1 MQGKIPIKSRG
12 GQKYQIKIRYL
23 IIALAVI
30 FSASGA
36 KASVVAENCPDL
48 RVVFARGSGGE
59 RWNTDD
65 YFEFKNTLE
74 SKLET
79 VDLDYEFIDLD
90 YPAAAIGMKHLGTT
104 IGAYVGAGESYE
116 FGESVKTGAQNLSK
130 LVNNSCP
137 GTKYVVGGY
146 SQGAM
151 VVSKAL
157 PSLNAD
163 KLIYV
168 ATFGDPKIYLPE
180 GEGLIPAACR
190 GENLSDYR
198 AYVPDCQAYKGL
210 LGANIPYEP
219 AELAGKVGTWCN
231 RRDVFCSSR
240 FGISDHL
247 EYISDGLYEDA
258 SKVMFNKITQTFGLE
273 NTVSSPHDTVILI
286 DSTGSMSGLI
296 DAYKAEALRLA
307 EQTLDAGGR
316 VALYDYRDLND
327 PYQPVEHCNFETC
340 DLDMFRSGLENITA
354 NGGGDEQESML
365 SAAFTTMKTLKWKKG
380 ATKSMVVLTDA
391 GFLSPDRDGITTSD
405 VIELSR
411 EIDPVNFYIITEPGL
426 AETYRELADKTDGKV
441 VTDLGE
447 LELLTNYILERDDN
461 LPPVEENSE
470 HVTYTI
476 EITDAIRQDDGSF
489 LIKFENSGTQ
499 ALVVLNDTIMGITNQ
514 NELIIGELNSEVE
527 NVLALVPLAEEV
539 RGEAAEVKLVMNSN
553 NNVVKKTNEEMILPK
568 APNTGTR

>member
-1 MQGKIPIKSRG
+1 MRGKIPIKNRG

-23 IIALAVI
+23 IVALAII
-30 FSASGA
+30 FSASGV
-36 KASVVAENCPDL
+36 KASVVAEECPDL

-90 YPAAAIGMKHLGTT
+90 YPAAAIGVKHLGTT

-116 FGESVKTGAQNLSK
+116 FGESVKTGAQNLSR

-137 GTKYVVGGY
+137 GTKYVIGGY

-163 KLIYV
+163 KLIYA

-210 LGANIPYEP
+210 LGANMPYEP
-219 AELAGKVGTWCN
+219 AELVGKVGTWCN

-240 FGISDHL
+240 FGISDHMH
-247 EYISDGLYEDA
+247 YISDGLYEDA

-273 NTVSSPHDTVILI
+273 NIVSSPHDTVILI

-340 DLDMFRSGLENITA
+340 DLDTFRSGLENITA

-380 ATKSMVVLTDA
+380 ATKSIVVLTDA
-391 GFLSPDRDGITTSD
+391 GFLLPDRDGISLSD
-405 VIELSR
+405 VVELSK
-411 EIDPVNFYIITEPGL
+411 EIDPVNFYIITLPGL
-426 AETYRELADKTDGKV
+426 AETYRELAEKTDGKV

-476 EITDAIRQDDGSF
+476 EITDTIRQDDGSF
-489 LIKFENSGTQ
+489 LIKFENSGAQ
-499 ALVVLNDTIMGITNQ
+499 ALVVLNDTIMGITDQ
-514 NELIIGELNSEVE
+514 NELIISELNGEVE
-527 NVLALVPLAEEV
+527 NVLALVPLAEEA
-539 RGEAAEVKLVMNSN
+539 RGEAVEVKLVMDN
-553 NNVVKKTNEEMILPK
+553 NNNTAREANEGMILPK